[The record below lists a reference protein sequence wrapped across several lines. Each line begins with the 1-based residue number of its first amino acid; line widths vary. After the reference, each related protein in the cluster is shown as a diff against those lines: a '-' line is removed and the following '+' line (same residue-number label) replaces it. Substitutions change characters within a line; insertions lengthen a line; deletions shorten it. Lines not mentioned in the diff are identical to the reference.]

1 MKRKVNKHHPKKNKM
16 EKHEGRGINTGS
28 QVDRQVGGRRDAWCQ
43 VPGATAMAQFCLI
56 ILIIFYA
63 AYICALALRC
73 SCIAIKM
80 LRPATETDEG
90 HTGKTR
96 GNGTAVGMSFIE
108 CPKSLERL
116 RLGE

>member
-1 MKRKVNKHHPKKNKM
+1 M
-16 EKHEGRGINTGS
+16 
-28 QVDRQVGGRRDAWCQ
+28 
-43 VPGATAMAQFCLI
+43 PGATAMAQFCLI

-80 LRPATETDEG
+80 LRPATETADEG

-96 GNGTAVGMSFIE
+96 GNGTAQQSE
-108 CPKSLERL
+108 CPSLNARRVL
-116 RLGE
+116 RG